1 MSDNQINCIGCD
13 KPLKSNSILKHLSHK
28 DSCKTKY
35 SDSEIN
41 NLIAKSKEA
50 YKINKKS
57 WKKKDYE
64 NNKEKYA
71 KSNAIYRKKAS
82 IKSYGEEL
90 QEKFDFFHKRRMELI
105 ENVSDSNSKSK
116 SQMKSIEERAKSKFD
131 ELMEH
136 VRFALKNFETCNESE
151 LLQKIRSEW
160 SELMKEMNEMIDKF
174 TPRPSKGEQFR
185 CSSCDKS
192 LEKNGILPHLSKMP
206 SCKDSYEKS
215 GELEVLKSNAKK
227 RKKERDHQYYLNERE
242 IRAQN
247 YQESK
252 KEYEAFKKFEFF
264 EKKKEDFAES
274 YEGYLNRAKRLFVLW
289 KGEDWKGME
298 GERCRKEIERL
309 RKIGNAEVME
319 DMSQIENMI
328 SDKIEELEN
337 CLEEVATEVKE
348 ITGNWEFD
356 EAEKW
361 QKIWLEDCRVKAAMF
376 ECVKHHIEEE
386 IECLYVTAIQHLKDS
401 AAKIG
406 QEIEPHKKD
415 HELYKPKR
423 WKRSYYLN
431 DHYLVPRNVILK

>member
-1 MSDNQINCIGCD
+1 MNF
-13 KPLKSNSILKHLSHK
+13 LK
-28 DSCKTKY
+28 
-35 SDSEIN
+35 
-41 NLIAKSKEA
+41 
-50 YKINKKS
+50 
-57 WKKKDYE
+57 
-64 NNKEKYA
+64 
-71 KSNAIYRKKAS
+71 
-82 IKSYGEEL
+82 
-90 QEKFDFFHKRRMELI
+90 
-105 ENVSDSNSKSK
+105 
-116 SQMKSIEERAKSKFD
+116 
-131 ELMEH
+131 
-136 VRFALKNFETCNESE
+136 
-151 LLQKIRSEW
+151 
-160 SELMKEMNEMIDKF
+160 
-174 TPRPSKGEQFR
+174 
-185 CSSCDKS
+185 
-192 LEKNGILPHLSKMP
+192 
-206 SCKDSYEKS
+206 
-215 GELEVLKSNAKK
+215 
-227 RKKERDHQYYLNERE
+227 
-242 IRAQN
+242 
-247 YQESK
+247 
-252 KEYEAFKKFEFF
+252 
-264 EKKKEDFAES
+264 KKKEDFAES